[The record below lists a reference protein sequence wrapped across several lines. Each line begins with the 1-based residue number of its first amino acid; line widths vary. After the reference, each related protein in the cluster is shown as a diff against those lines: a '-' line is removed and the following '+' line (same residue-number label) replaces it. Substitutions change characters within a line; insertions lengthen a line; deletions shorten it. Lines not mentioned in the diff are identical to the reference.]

1 MASIISLYAALAR
14 LAFQRAIAYRAATL
28 SGLVTNMFFGML
40 RVAVMRALYGGQLIV
55 AGMSLSQAIAFTGLT
70 QALATAFA
78 LWGWWDVI
86 DQIREGAV
94 ATDLLRPFDYH
105 LAWFARDVGRASATL
120 VFRGLPI
127 FAVYLLFID
136 MPLPDGPGGW
146 LAFTLSTMLALWVSF
161 GLRFLYSMAAFWTG
175 DARGIGRAFF
185 SAMYFA
191 SGFIMPL
198 RFLPGWLQTLCR
210 LTPFPYVVTT
220 PIDVYLGLLRGPA
233 LAQALGA
240 QLLCAVALTV
250 ACQLFMRAGLRK
262 LVIAGG

>member
-1 MASIISLYAALAR
+1 
-14 LAFQRAIAYRAATL
+14 
-28 SGLVTNMFFGML
+28 MFFGLL
-40 RVAVMRALYGGQLIV
+40 RVSVMRALYGGQLLV
-55 AGMSLSQAIAFTGLT
+55 AGMTLPQAVAFTGLT

-86 DQIREGAV
+86 EQIREGAV
-94 ATDLLRPFDYH
+94 ATDLLRPFDYY
-105 LAWFARDVGRASATL
+105 LAWFARDVGRALAGWI
-120 VFRGLPI
+120 FRGLPI
-127 FAVYLLFID
+127 FVVYLLLIE
-136 MPLPDGPGGW
+136 MPLPDGVIGW
-146 LAFTLSTMLALWVSF
+146 LAFALSALLALWVSF

-198 RFLPGWLQTLCR
+198 RFLPDWLQALCR
-210 LTPFPYVVTT
+210 LTPFPYVVST
-220 PIDVYLGLLRGPA
+220 PIDVYLGLLPGPA

-240 QLLCAVALTV
+240 QLLWAVALTV
-250 ACQLFMRAGLRK
+250 ACQVVLRAGLRK